1 MHLAKAGKLRNWSLQ
16 STPSRVA
23 HGPRLGSG
31 YHVASHLLYMPQ
43 GCSPSALINP
53 QSFNKRAT
61 IYDGTQLNDVRRFV
75 KGIALV
81 LIVTLTLLVSG
92 SFVIATFPPTYPV
105 GNFDFTISASTTLVR
120 AQPGSSAALVI
131 WVSLFCP
138 NSTTTI
144 KCDSTV
150 LQSVALQSSGCPS
163 GSFCMLDRTQVL
175 VPPLYGAGINFL
187 IYSFSFAATG
197 VTTVTVTGTDQF
209 GHSHST
215 QFGVILCNC

>member
-1 MHLAKAGKLRNWSLQ
+1 LAFIDQ
-16 STPSRVA
+16 
-23 HGPRLGSG
+23 
-31 YHVASHLLYMPQ
+31 
-43 GCSPSALINP
+43 
-53 QSFNKRAT
+53 QSFNSRVTKRA
-61 IYDGTQLNDVRRFV
+61 GTHLHNACRFAKDV
-75 KGIALV
+75 ALV
-81 LIVTLTLLVSG
+81 LVVASTLAVSG
-92 SFVIATFPPTYPV
+92 LFVNATFPPTYPLDEY
-105 GNFDFTISASTTLVR
+105 DFTISASTTLVR

-150 LQSVALQSSGCPS
+150 LQSVTLQSSGCPS
-163 GSFCMLDRTQVL
+163 GSFCILDRTQVL
-175 VPPLYGAGINFL
+175 VPPLYGAGSNFL